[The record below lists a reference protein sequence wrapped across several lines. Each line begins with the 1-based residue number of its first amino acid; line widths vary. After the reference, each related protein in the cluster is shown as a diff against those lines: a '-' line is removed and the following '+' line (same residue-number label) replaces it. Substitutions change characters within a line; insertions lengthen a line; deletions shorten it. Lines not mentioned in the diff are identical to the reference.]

1 MQADPSLFA
10 HVASTPEQVLIIEV
24 LLLAFHDLS
33 SEHEDI
39 RSEAVSFWS
48 SRNGEWARHRRLLL
62 SLIGLGDDAVMPR
75 VRALIPD
82 HLMPRII
89 APIAKQKPERA
100 PDPEP
105 TPKPALKLAPVIAWH
120 KSPSES
126 RANTLR
132 PHLPSGEFNAY
143 DLHPFV
149 PSLSIGQVRMGI
161 QQLVKEGVV
170 QRITTPAH
178 RVATYIRT
186 EDLLP
191 LRSAASR

>member
-62 SLIGLGDDAVMPR
+62 SLIGLDDDAVMPR

-82 HLMPRII
+82 HLIPV
-89 APIAKQKPERA
+89 A
-100 PDPEP
+100 PEP
-105 TPKPALKLAPVIAWH
+105 KQALDVVRRFTPTEIRVNAVRAILPDHDFDLAWLC
-120 KSPSES
+120 E
-126 RANTLR
+126 R
-132 PHLPSGEFNAY
+132 LP
-143 DLHPFV
+143 
-149 PSLSIGQVRMGI
+149 IGRGQCRHAVR
-161 QQLVKEGVV
+161 QLIEEGVV
-170 QRITTPAH
+170 SSLGRPA
-178 RVATYIRT
+178 RDKRTQYCRT